1 MTQYRT
7 KMRSTAFHRPSR
19 VRAVAQARPA
29 SRLSSFVGFGL
40 LVVLVLLVVGWSSAQ
55 AAPDPKGA
63 VPPIETVQANM
74 IKNMKLADFR
84 LEGRVIVKKG
94 KSKDKSYPI
103 VLRTKGYIMQFE
115 FQNQP
120 LQIKLDLDPDNDRTQ
135 VFRRKGPK
143 DKWTKISGRAMTQP
157 ILDTDITY
165 EDLALDFMKW
175 EDVKPLGTDSIKTF
189 KTWAYRAKP
198 NGPSQYASADYWV
211 SSDYYAFMQVE
222 GRNAKGQPVKRVE
235 VSDLQEVDG
244 VWVIKEMLT
253 TTYKKGSKLA
263 ASRTWLYLSNAKSGA
278 SGL

>member
-1 MTQYRT
+1 
-7 KMRSTAFHRPSR
+7 MRSTAFHRPSR
-19 VRAVAQARPA
+19 VRAIAQARPA
-29 SRLSSFVGFGL
+29 HRLSSLVGVGL
-40 LVVLVLLVVGWSSAQ
+40 FAVLVLLVLGWSSAQ

-63 VPPIETVQANM
+63 VPPIESVQANM

-115 FQNQP
+115 FQTQP

-135 VFRRKGPK
+135 VFRRKSSK
-143 DKWTKISGRAMTQP
+143 DKWTKVSGREMTRP